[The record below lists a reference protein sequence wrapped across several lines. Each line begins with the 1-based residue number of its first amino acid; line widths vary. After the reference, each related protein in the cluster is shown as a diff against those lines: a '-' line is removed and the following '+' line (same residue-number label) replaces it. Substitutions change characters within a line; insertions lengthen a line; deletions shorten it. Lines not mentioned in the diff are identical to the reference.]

1 MTHVVA
7 VVLLPLGT
15 GETARL
21 NALRETVGAG
31 LPVVLAGRGRDRR
44 LTLPA
49 EPILN
54 HKGAVSQSRRWSR
67 FLKWRTYPVA

>member
-21 NALRETVGAG
+21 NALRATVGAG

-44 LTLPA
+44 LTQA
-49 EPILN
+49 
-54 HKGAVSQSRRWSR
+54 RRISKASER
-67 FLKWRTYPVA
+67 GLSARKHS

>member
-21 NALRETVGAG
+21 NALRQTVGAG

-44 LTLPA
+44 LTQA
-49 EPILN
+49 
-54 HKGAVSQSRRWSR
+54 RRISKASETGLSAR
-67 FLKWRTYPVA
+67 KHS